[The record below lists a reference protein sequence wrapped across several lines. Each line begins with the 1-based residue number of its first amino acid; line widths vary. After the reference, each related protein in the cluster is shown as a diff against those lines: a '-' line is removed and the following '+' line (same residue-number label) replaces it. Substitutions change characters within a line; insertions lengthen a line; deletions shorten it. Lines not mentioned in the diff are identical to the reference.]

1 MERITGL
8 RIFAENNPTCIM
20 KRVIITVLAAL
31 IATSTYSAVTVPASD
46 SRITYVGR
54 TLVEGDD
61 VSFDWS
67 STYAKISFQGDYLAV
82 KASDTGKDYFNVWI
96 DRDMSAEADKVLC
109 LNSKDSLLVI
119 ISSADFKKGKKQAN
133 HTVIIQKRTEADQ
146 GKTTFH
152 SFTANKELL
161 QAAPIKERLIEFVG
175 DSYTCGYGI
184 ENSISRNRYT
194 PETQNTSKTY
204 CALLARYFDAD
215 FITVSHSGQGISRNY
230 DDRDKNARWY
240 MPDRYGCT
248 FDNARQP
255 KWEPGNMK
263 PDITMIYLGQNDF
276 STERQPMRDPFK
288 RNYKRLIKTIKDYYG
303 EDHPI
308 LCVSTK
314 VDKLLFD
321 FVRECVE
328 ECGYKN
334 VYYDGMFQAVHLDND
349 QELGA
354 DWHPNEKAHVKLAY
368 ALIPYFSTITGWEMN
383 PDKTVK

>member
-1 MERITGL
+1 MNRL
-8 RIFAENNPTCIM
+8 LLNVAALL
-20 KRVIITVLAAL
+20 LAAPAFPD
-31 IATSTYSAVTVPASD
+31 ITVPASD

-54 TLVEGDD
+54 TLTEADD

-67 STYAKISFQGDYLAV
+67 STYAKISFQGESLAV
-82 KASDTGKDYFNVWI
+82 HASDTGKDYFNVWI

-109 LNSKDSLLVI
+109 INSKDTLLSIVTA
-119 ISSADFKKGKKQAN
+119 ADFKKGKKQAT
-133 HTVIIQKRTEADQ
+133 HSVIIQKRTEADQ
-146 GKTTFH
+146 GRTTFH
-152 SFTANKELL
+152 SFTVANDL
-161 QAAPIKERLIEFVG
+161 QQASPVKERLIEFVG

-215 FITVSHSGQGISRNY
+215 FITVSHSGKGIARNY
-230 DDRDKNARWY
+230 DDSDKQSRWY

-255 KWEPGNMK
+255 KWEPGTLK

-276 STERQPMRDPFK
+276 STERQPMRDVFK
-288 RNYKRLIKTIKDYYG
+288 RNYKRLLKSIKDYYG
-303 EDHPI
+303 EEHPI

-328 ECGYKN
+328 ECGYSN

-354 DWHPNEKAHVKLAY
+354 DWHPNEKAHIKLAY
-368 ALIPYFSTITGWEMN
+368 ALIPYFSTITGWEMQ
-383 PDKTVK
+383 PSKPVE

>member
-1 MERITGL
+1 
-8 RIFAENNPTCIM
+8 M

>member
-1 MERITGL
+1 MNRLLFTAIAALLAT
-8 RIFAENNPTCIM
+8 P
-20 KRVIITVLAAL
+20 VLAD
-31 IATSTYSAVTVPASD
+31 VTVPASD

-54 TLVEGDD
+54 TLTEADE

-67 STYAKISFQGDYLAV
+67 SVYAKISFTGDYLAV
-82 KASDTGKDYFNVWI
+82 RASDSGKDYFNVWI
-96 DRDMSAEADKVLC
+96 DRDMSADADKVLC
-109 LNSKDSLLVI
+109 INSKDTLLTIVNA
-119 ISSADFKKGKKQAN
+119 ADFKKGKKQAS

-146 GKTTFH
+146 GRTTFH
-152 SFTANKELL
+152 SFTASKDLQ
-161 QAAPIKERLIEFVG
+161 QAAPVKERLIEFVG

-194 PETQNTSKTY
+194 PETQNTAKTY
-204 CALLARYFDAD
+204 CAILARYFDAD
-215 FITVSHSGQGISRNY
+215 FITVSHSGKGIARNY
-230 DDRDKNARWY
+230 DDSDKQSRWY

-255 KWEPGNMK
+255 KWEPGALR

-276 STERQPMRDPFK
+276 STERQPMRDTFK
-288 RNYKRLIKTIKDYYG
+288 RNYKRLLKSIKDYYG

-328 ECGYKN
+328 ECGYTN

-354 DWHPNEKAHVKLAY
+354 DWHPNEKAHIKLAY

-383 PDKTVK
+383 PDKPVR

>member
-1 MERITGL
+1 MRLSAFPLI
-8 RIFAENNPTCIM
+8 
-20 KRVIITVLAAL
+20 LALTA
-31 IATSTYSAVTVPASD
+31 AVPVSAVQTTPASD
-46 SRITYVGR
+46 GRITYVGR
-54 TLVEGDD
+54 TLAADGD

-82 KASDTGKDYFNVWI
+82 RASDTGKDYFNVWI
-96 DRDMSAEADKVLC
+96 DREMSAEADKVLC
-109 LNSKDSLLVI
+109 INSADTILTIV
-119 ISSADFKKGKKQAN
+119 SSADFSKKGKKPAG

-146 GKTTFH
+146 GRTTFH
-152 SFTANKELL
+152 EFLTDKGLL
-161 QAAPIKERLIEFVG
+161 QAAPVKERLIEFVG

-184 ENSISRNRYT
+184 ENSVARNRYT

-215 FITVSHSGQGISRNY
+215 FITVSHSGMGISRNY

-255 KWEPGNMK
+255 KWEPGEQK

-288 RNYKRLIKTIKDYYG
+288 RNYKRLIKAIKDYYG

-354 DWHPNEKAHVKLAY
+354 DWHPNWKAHIKLAY
-368 ALIPYFSTITGWEMN
+368 ALIPYFSTITGWEMQ
-383 PDKTVK
+383 PSKPIE

>member
-1 MERITGL
+1 
-8 RIFAENNPTCIM
+8 M
-20 KRVIITVLAAL
+20 KRVLITVLAAF
-31 IATSTYSAVTVPASD
+31 IATSAFPAVTVPASD
-46 SRITYVGR
+46 NRITYVGR
-54 TLVEGDD
+54 TLAEGDD

-82 KASDTGKDYFNVWI
+82 RASDTGKDYFNIWI

-109 LNSKDSLLVI
+109 INSKDTLLTIV
-119 ISSADFKKGKKQAN
+119 SAADFKKGKKQTG

-152 SFTANKELL
+152 NFTVAKDLQ
-161 QAAPIKERLIEFVG
+161 QAAPVKERLIEFVG

-255 KWEPGNMK
+255 KWEPGNLK

-288 RNYKRLIKTIKDYYG
+288 RNYKRLLKSIKDYYG

-349 QELGA
+349 LELGA
-354 DWHPNEKAHVKLAY
+354 DWHPNEKAHIKLAY
-368 ALIPYFSTITGWEMN
+368 ALIPYFSTITGWDMQPSKPVE
-383 PDKTVK
+383 

>member
-1 MERITGL
+1 MNISRLALLFSLVITTPA
-8 RIFAENNPTCIM
+8 FAADKT
-20 KRVIITVLAAL
+20 
-31 IATSTYSAVTVPASD
+31 PASD

-54 TLVEGDD
+54 TLVQDGD

-67 STYAKISFQGDYLAV
+67 STYAKITFQGEYLAV
-82 KASDTGKDYFNVWI
+82 RASDTKKDYFNVWI
-96 DRDMSAEADKVLC
+96 DREMSADADKVLC
-109 LNSKDSLLVI
+109 ISSADTLLTIV
-119 ISSADFKKGKKQAN
+119 SSADFKKGKKQAS

-146 GKTTFH
+146 GRTTFH
-152 SFTANKELL
+152 EFMTDKGLL
-161 QAAPIKERLIEFVG
+161 QAPAVKERLIEFVG

-194 PETQNTSKTY
+194 PETQNTAKTY

-240 MPDRYGCT
+240 MPDRYTCT

-255 KWEPGNMK
+255 KWEPGDLK

-288 RNYKRLIKTIKDYYG
+288 NNYKRLIKEIKDYYG

-308 LCVSTK
+308 LCVATK

-328 ECGYKN
+328 ECGYRN

-354 DWHPNEKAHVKLAY
+354 DWHPNEKAHIKLTY
-368 ALIPYFSTITGWEMN
+368 ALIPYFSTITGWEMQ
-383 PDKTVK
+383 PGKPVE

>member
-1 MERITGL
+1 MRISVT
-8 RIFAENNPTCIM
+8 
-20 KRVIITVLAAL
+20 AL
-31 IATSTYSAVTVPASD
+31 ILSILVPMPGFAVQTTPASD

-54 TLVEGDD
+54 TLAADGD

-82 KASDTGKDYFNVWI
+82 RASDTGKDYFNVWI

-109 LNSKDSLLVI
+109 INSSDTLLTIVG
-119 ISSADFKKGKKQAN
+119 SADFKKGKKQAT
-133 HTVIIQKRTEADQ
+133 HSVIIQKRTEADQ
-146 GKTTFH
+146 GRTTFH
-152 SFTANKELL
+152 EFQTDKGLL
-161 QAAPIKERLIEFVG
+161 QAAPVKERLIEFVG

-215 FITVSHSGQGISRNY
+215 FITVSHSGMGICRNY

-255 KWEPGNMK
+255 KWEPGQQK

-288 RNYKRLIKTIKDYYG
+288 RNYKRLIKAIKD
-303 EDHPI
+303 
-308 LCVSTK
+308 
-314 VDKLLFD
+314 
-321 FVRECVE
+321 
-328 ECGYKN
+328 
-334 VYYDGMFQAVHLDND
+334 
-349 QELGA
+349 
-354 DWHPNEKAHVKLAY
+354 
-368 ALIPYFSTITGWEMN
+368 
-383 PDKTVK
+383 

>member
-1 MERITGL
+1 MKGLLITA
-8 RIFAENNPTCIM
+8 IIAS
-20 KRVIITVLAAL
+20 IITVPAFAADK
-31 IATSTYSAVTVPASD
+31 TPASD

-54 TLVEGDD
+54 TLTQDGD

-67 STYAKISFQGDYLAV
+67 STYAKINFLGDYLAV
-82 KASDTGKDYFNVWI
+82 RASDTKKDYFNVWI
-96 DRDMSAEADKVLC
+96 DREMSAEADKVLC
-109 LNSKDSLLVI
+109 INSSDTLLTIV
-119 ISSADFKKGKKQAN
+119 SSADFSKKGKKQAS

-146 GKTTFH
+146 GRTTFH
-152 SFTANKELL
+152 EFLTDKGLL
-161 QAAPIKERLIEFVG
+161 QAAPVKERLIEFVG

-184 ENSISRNRYT
+184 ENSVARNRYT

-215 FITVSHSGQGISRNY
+215 FITVSHSGMGICRNY

-240 MPDRYGCT
+240 MPDRYTCT

-255 KWEPGNMK
+255 KWEPGDLK

-288 RNYKRLIKTIKDYYG
+288 NSYKRLIKEIKDYYG

-328 ECGYKN
+328 ECGYRN

-354 DWHPNEKAHVKLAY
+354 DWHPNWKAHIKLAY
-368 ALIPYFSTITGWEMN
+368 ALIPYFSTITGWEMQ
-383 PDKTVK
+383 PAKPIE

>member
-1 MERITGL
+1 
-8 RIFAENNPTCIM
+8 M
-20 KRVIITVLAAL
+20 KKIVFPL
-31 IATSTYSAVTVPASD
+31 IAISLLTAPAAARTSVQASD
-46 SRITYVGR
+46 SRITYIGR
-54 TLVEGDD
+54 TLQQDGS

-67 STYAKISFQGDYLAV
+67 STYARISFQGDYLAV
-82 KASDTGKDYFNVWI
+82 RASDSGKDYFNVWI
-96 DRDMSAEADKVLC
+96 DRDMSADADKVLS
-109 LNSKDSLLVI
+109 LSSRDSLLVLFD
-119 ISSADFKKGKKQAN
+119 ANDLRKGRRN
-133 HTVIIQKRTEADQ
+133 RPHTVIIQKRTEAQQ
-146 GKTTFH
+146 GRATFIG
-152 SFTANKELL
+152 FETDGTLL
-161 QAAPIKERLIEFVG
+161 QAPAPKERLIEFIG

-184 ENSISRNRYT
+184 ENSISRNRYA

-230 DDRDKNARWY
+230 DDSDKQARWY
-240 MPDRYGCT
+240 MPDRYTCT
-248 FDNARQP
+248 FDMTREP
-255 KWEPGNMK
+255 KWTPTDVK

-276 STERQPMRDPFK
+276 STERMPMRDPFK
-288 RNYKRLIKTIKDYYG
+288 RNYKRLIKEIKDYYG

-328 ECGYKN
+328 ECGYSN

-349 QELGA
+349 QDLGA
-354 DWHPNEKAHVKLAY
+354 DWHPNWKAHIKLAY

-383 PDKTVK
+383 PGKAVE